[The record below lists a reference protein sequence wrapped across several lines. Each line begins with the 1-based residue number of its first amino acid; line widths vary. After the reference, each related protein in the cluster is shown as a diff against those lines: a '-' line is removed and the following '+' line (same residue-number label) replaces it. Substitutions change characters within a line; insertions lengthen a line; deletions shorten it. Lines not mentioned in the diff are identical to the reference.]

1 MRQLREVIVTSSER
15 PKGVELR
22 SKQDIPGRG
31 LMTTNSPEDV
41 TLLLLA
47 WSDGDQAAL
56 DKLVPLVYDE
66 LHRLAHRYIS
76 RERPGNTL
84 QTTALAHEAYLRLV
98 DGKRVH
104 WKNRAHFFAV
114 AAQTMR
120 RILVDLARARQNLKR
135 GGGAQQVSLDEGLVA
150 SPERSI
156 DMLSLDEALVRL
168 AALNPRQSQVVELRY
183 FGGLTDE
190 EVAEVIKIS
199 PRTVRSDWR
208 LAKVWLY
215 RELSTGG
222 K

>member
-1 MRQLREVIVTSSER
+1 
-15 PKGVELR
+15 
-22 SKQDIPGRG
+22 
-31 LMTTNSPEDV
+31 MTTNSPEDV

>member
-1 MRQLREVIVTSSER
+1 
-15 PKGVELR
+15 
-22 SKQDIPGRG
+22 
-31 LMTTNSPEDV
+31 MTTNSPEDV

-120 RILVDLARARQNLKR
+120 RILVDLARGRQNLKR
-135 GGGAQQVSLDEGLVA
+135 GGGAQQVSLDEDLVA
-150 SPERSI
+150 LPERGM
-156 DMLSLDEALVRL
+156 DMLALDEALSRL

-215 RELSTGG
+215 REL
-222 K
+222 KRE

>member
-1 MRQLREVIVTSSER
+1 
-15 PKGVELR
+15 
-22 SKQDIPGRG
+22 
-31 LMTTNSPEDV
+31 MTTESPEEV

-47 WSDGDQAAL
+47 WSDGDKAAL
-56 DKLVPLVYDE
+56 DKLVPLVYEE

-84 QTTALAHEAYLRLV
+84 QTTALAHEAYLRLI
-98 DGKRVH
+98 DGKSVR
-104 WKNRAHFFAV
+104 WQNRAHFFAV

-120 RILVDLARARQNLKR
+120 RILVDLARTRQNLKC
-135 GGGAQQVSLDEGLVA
+135 GGGAQQVTLDGVLVA
-150 SPERSI
+150 SPERGT
-156 DMLSLDEALVRL
+156 DMLALDEALGRL

-190 EVAEVIKIS
+190 EVGEVIKIS

-215 RELSTGG
+215 RELSKGISDDS
-222 K
+222 

>member
-1 MRQLREVIVTSSER
+1 
-15 PKGVELR
+15 
-22 SKQDIPGRG
+22 
-31 LMTTNSPEDV
+31 MTTDSPNEV
-41 TLLLLA
+41 TLLLIA

-56 DKLVPLVYDE
+56 DKLVPLVYEE

-98 DGKRVH
+98 DVKSVH

-120 RILVDLARARQNLKR
+120 HILVDLARARQNLKR
-135 GGGAQQVSLDEGLVA
+135 GGGAQQVSLDEDLVA
-150 SPERSI
+150 LPERGM
-156 DMLSLDEALVRL
+156 DMLALDEALSRL

-183 FGGLTDE
+183 FGGLTEE

-215 RELSTGG
+215 RELNRGVDLDA
-222 K
+222 